1 MHQNIGA
8 SALYSSA
15 LIYLTQSNAT
25 GNLLRSANSIH
36 SRVEQKNASDVLF
49 FFVFFP
55 PPLKNIPAGLTWMN
69 VAIESQPKQCIWL

>member
-36 SRVEQKNASDVLF
+36 SRVEQKNASDVF
-49 FFVFFP
+49 FFVFF

>member
-1 MHQNIGA
+1 MHQNIAA

-15 LIYLTQSNAT
+15 LIYLTQCNTT

-36 SRVEQKNASDVLF
+36 SRVEQKNASD
-49 FFVFFP
+49 VFFP

>member
-15 LIYLTQSNAT
+15 LIYLTQCNAT

-36 SRVEQKNASDVLF
+36 SRVEQKNASDVFLF
-49 FFVFFP
+49 S
-55 PPLKNIPAGLTWMN
+55 PLKNITAGLTWMN

>member
-36 SRVEQKNASDVLF
+36 SRVEQKNASDVF
-49 FFVFFP
+49 FFF

>member
-25 GNLLRSANSIH
+25 GSLLRSANSIH
-36 SRVEQKNASDVLF
+36 SRVEQKNASDVF
-49 FFVFFP
+49 FFFP
-55 PPLKNIPAGLTWMN
+55 PPSKTSPQGSRGWMW
-69 VAIESQPKQCIWL
+69 P

>member
-8 SALYSSA
+8 SALYSTA
-15 LIYLTQSNAT
+15 LIYLTQCNTT

-36 SRVEQKNASDVLF
+36 SRVEQKNASDVS
-49 FFVFFP
+49 P
-55 PPLKNIPAGLTWMN
+55 PSLKNIPAGLTWMN

>member
-49 FFVFFP
+49 FFCFFSP
-55 PPLKNIPAGLTWMN
+55 PSKTSPQGLRG
-69 VAIESQPKQCIWL
+69 